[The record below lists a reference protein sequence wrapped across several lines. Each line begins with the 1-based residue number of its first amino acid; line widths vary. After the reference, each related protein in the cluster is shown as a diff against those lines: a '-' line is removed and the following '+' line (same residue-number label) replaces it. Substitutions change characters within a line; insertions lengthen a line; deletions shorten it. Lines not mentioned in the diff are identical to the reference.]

1 MIVSHDR
8 AFLDDTV
15 DDIILFA
22 NKGLSYHAGNYSTFV
37 EATAE
42 QRAMRAGQRDA
53 LARKAEKVQASI
65 TKEKAAASK
74 SGDSK
79 KQVLLH
85 PELLHPKRYCTAE
98 HMNERASIHHKSFGL
113 VFVMY

>member
-85 PELLHPKRYCTAE
+85 LSL
-98 HMNERASIHHKSFGL
+98 IHI
-113 VFVMY
+113 